1 MGLLADFGAG
11 FFGDQAQQAAQRR
24 ELSIQEAIFEKRRK
38 LQLEDE
44 ERRAMRQTTARA
56 DELNATRQPIQRG
69 GLLFD
74 RKFDVSP
81 DGRLTTT
88 DQELG
93 PAPVVPQGAPFSRYD
108 GDKRYTSLLMSDHTI
123 RDLGAGSP
131 VRQSEGEAGGS
142 KKLTTVSNP
151 DGSKFLY
158 NEAGEL
164 VRELPSKGGSKDNRA
179 AIETA
184 TERRLSD
191 YRSEI
196 KNIDTVKDP
205 ETGMSQFDEWLMTNS
220 LPSGQTKA
228 QALELM
234 RKSIRN
240 QVATEFGAP
249 QPEQKPASKPAD
261 EKPRPK
267 ADSLEVKNAVSALKK
282 QGFTDQEIRDY
293 LRTKDVE
300 L

>member
-11 FFGDQAQQAAQRR
+11 FFADQAQQIAQRR
-24 ELSIQEAIFEKRRK
+24 ELSVQEAIFEKRRK

-56 DELNATRQPIQRG
+56 DELNATRQPFQRG

-81 DGRLTTT
+81 EGRLTTT

-93 PAPVVPQGAPFSRYD
+93 PAPVVPDGPTFTRYD
-108 GDKRYTSLLMSDHTI
+108 GKNRFTSQLMSDGSF

-131 VRQSEGEAGGS
+131 VRQSEGGSSGG

-164 VRELPSKGGSKDNRA
+164 VRELPSKGGSKDARA

-196 KNIDTVKDP
+196 KSIDTEKDP
-205 ETGMSQFDEWLMTNS
+205 ETGMSQFDEWLMTNN

-249 QPEQKPASKPAD
+249 EQKPASKPTE
-261 EKPRPK
+261 EKPKPK
-267 ADSLEVKNAVSALKK
+267 ADSPEVKKAVSDLKK